1 MRLDLD
7 LTPGFRRQRRSKAG
21 YAVMRGRIILK
32 ALMAVATLIAAV
44 YVWRG
49 LRDR

>member
-7 LTPGFRRQRRSKAG
+7 LTPGFSRQRRSTTG
-21 YAVMRGRIILK
+21 RAVTGGRFILK